1 MAEKG
6 PGKIVRALRN
16 LGTVGI
22 LALGAEAC
30 TTEPQT
36 NETIS
41 STSYEVKKAAL
52 TQVVNVG
59 VAKPIAWSTNISA
72 GSSNFSVKGDTT
84 RFLVDG
90 GNGVFYQDC
99 DDKTQLIDCIS
110 NGTPK
115 SIQGLNTTKD
125 VTKPPFG
132 PFRSPGTYVDKNGN
146 EKFLLWGKAQF
157 GKQGVYEGD
166 LSTNPAGDLEAKNL
180 IKVSPVIPDE
190 VSIFDYNGSPHALH
204 SIGFKNL
211 IDGTVIP
218 SPQDYKDAPCGPATY
233 DDKMKIAIGGHY
245 SVDLA
250 GNQNCTLGVASS
262 IEELGTNPIPLVS
275 LNQKSP
281 SQWMTNPRLAGND
294 KVGRVVVFSDGN
306 PGQEQLMVASV
317 SYGDK
322 PVDTDATGDT
332 TKIDADGGP
341 TPDGTADG
349 QTDQDVVIDVNEAD
363 IIEVKDDASDATPD
377 AAEDADAGTP
387 PELPKTD
394 VQPDSPDAAA
404 DGQTDDTSKPPEV
417 APDTAPDTATDT
429 PKPPEVTPAACD
441 FAKAKISVKI
451 GDCALENCTD
461 PLVDIKGKCTV
472 EIDLGKTNPVVLEID
487 GTYGVDLLEQY
498 GSLLAGKYRVK
509 DNGNHFNTVMGDFGT
524 GVEGTTYSGEL
535 PDDTHYI
542 FGCEE
547 GSVNLYWKPKNGPKQ
562 LLGNFKDGKS
572 QTFDINNPQ
581 PQPEPTPDTS
591 QAEPDNKDA
600 GTPGAETSPET
611 GPETASD
618 TGKPSVT
625 PKAPTDGCKAS
636 NTSDGHWGVVGLALL
651 AAASLIKRRRKA

>member
-41 STSYEVKKAAL
+41 STSYEVNKAAL

-59 VAKPIAWSTNISA
+59 VAKPIPWLTNKSA
-72 GSSNFSVKGDTT
+72 GTSNFSVKGGTT
-84 RFLVDG
+84 RMMVTSEG
-90 GNGVFYQDC
+90 GVVYREC
-99 DDKTQLIDCIS
+99 DDKVQLIDCITS
-110 NGTPK
+110 GAPK
-115 SIQGLNTTKD
+115 ILQGINIDKNPD
-125 VTKPPFG
+125 NPPVG
-132 PFRSPGTYVDKNGN
+132 PFKGPGSYVDKNGD
-146 EKFLLWGKAQF
+146 EKLLIWGNDPWD
-157 GKQGVYEGD
+157 GSGVYEGD

-180 IKVSPVIPDE
+180 AKVNPTIKNHVSV
-190 VSIFDYNGSPHALH
+190 FDYKGSPHALY
-204 SIGFKNL
+204 STGFKDL
-211 IDGTVIP
+211 ITGTVTP
-218 SPQDYKDAPCGPATY
+218 SPQSYKDAACGPATY
-233 DDKMKIAIGGHY
+233 DEEMKIAMGGHY

-250 GNQNCTLGVASS
+250 GNKECTLVIAPT
-262 IEELGTNPIPLVS
+262 IEELDTNPIPLIS
-275 LNQKSP
+275 LNEKSP
-281 SQWMTNPRLAGND
+281 SKWMTNPRFGGND
-294 KVGRVVVFSDGN
+294 KVGKVVVFSDGN
-306 PGQEQLMVASV
+306 PGQEQLMVASI

-363 IIEVKDDASDATPD
+363 ITEVKDDASDATPD
-377 AAEDADAGTP
+377 AAEDTDAGTP

-429 PKPPEVTPAACD
+429 SKPPEVTPTACD

-487 GTYGVDLLEQY
+487 GTYGVDLLEKI
-498 GSLLAGKYRVK
+498 GALLAGKYRVK

-611 GPETASD
+611 ASD
-618 TGKPSVT
+618 AGKPSVT